1 MPKPQQ
7 LALPLLAATAIGLLA
22 ALARQTTSQNA
33 FPPLG
38 PPGSPFGQLTLY
50 LGGAGVV
57 ALMITAATAL
67 WLRQGRGPLW
77 LQLTLTSAVGVIIA
91 LVIVLLTVQ
100 AMLISAASLPTLVLL
115 LLVAGVISLAL
126 GMSLATTISRR
137 VSALNHGARSLA
149 GGDLQARVE
158 VRGSDELA
166 GLAAEFNQMA
176 GQLAAGA
183 AERER
188 QEASRRELVAAV
200 SHDLRTPL
208 ASLRALTDA
217 LADGLVDD
225 PATTARYLAT
235 MQGQI
240 NHLSGL
246 IDDLFELA
254 QLDAGVELSERMPL
268 SPADL
273 VSDTLNGLRPQAEAR
288 GVSLVGSA
296 KASPAALA
304 APQKLERV
312 LYNLVANAI
321 RHTPAGGVV
330 TIRVAPTPAVGQ
342 PLQLCFEVDDTGE
355 GVAPEDLPR
364 VFERF
369 YRGEKSRSRATGGA
383 GLGLAIARGIVEAHG
398 GRIWIES
405 ERGRG
410 TTVRFTIPAA

>member
-1 MPKPQQ
+1 MPKLQQ
-7 LALPLLAATAIGLLA
+7 LAIPLLAAAAVGLLA
-22 ALARQTTSQNA
+22 AIAASGAPGIAGGELA
-33 FPPLG
+33 F
-38 PPGSPFGQLTLY
+38 Y
-50 LGGAGVV
+50 LGGAG
-57 ALMITAATAL
+57 AISLGLTLAASA
-67 WLRQGRGPLW
+67 WLRRGRGALW
-77 LQLTLTSAVGVIIA
+77 LQLTVASAVGVAVA
-91 LVIVLLTVQ
+91 LVNVLLTVQ
-100 AMLISAASLPTLVLL
+100 VMLISAAYLPTLVLL
-115 LLVAGVISLAL
+115 LLFAGVVSLAL
-126 GMSLATTISRR
+126 GISLAATIGRR
-137 VSALNHGARSLA
+137 VDALNDGARAIA
-149 GGDLQARVE
+149 GGDLAARVE

-183 AERER
+183 SERER
-188 QEASRRELVAAV
+188 QEAARRELVAAV

-225 PATTARYLAT
+225 PDTTARYLGT
-235 MQGQI
+235 MRGQI
-240 NHLSGL
+240 GHLSEL

-254 QLDAGVELSERMPL
+254 QLDAGAMALGRMPV

-273 VSDTLNGLRPQAEAR
+273 VSDALNGLRPQAEAA
-288 GVSLVGSA
+288 GVALAGSA
-296 KASPAALA
+296 AGPLPAALA

-321 RHTPAGGVV
+321 RHTPPGGSV
-330 TIRVAPTPAVGQ
+330 TIRVAPCEAAKAGAAAPA
-342 PLQLCFEVDDTGE
+342 PQLLFEVADTGE

-405 ERGRG
+405 ERGHG
-410 TTVRFTIPAA
+410 TTVRFTIPAV